1 VGWRN
6 YPYFVRFLG
15 YMWAGCMFVAILTAA
30 PFLES
35 LEAPSTVRTATVGT
49 AVTNAGVARLLLVG
63 EQRHPLDESEAV
75 TAALL
80 ASSAASA
87 RRSHSSVWDAEAR
100 LTLCFIIC
108 IAVGFAVSALFA
120 WHVYLV
126 SSNQTSIEYLGNR
139 VSASRM
145 QHRGLVF
152 RNPYDLGW
160 KRNWEAVFGTG
171 PWYTWLLPKYSLP
184 PGDGRT
190 FIAY

>member
-1 VGWRN
+1 
-6 YPYFVRFLG
+6 
-15 YMWAGCMFVAILTAA
+15 MFVAILTAS
-30 PFLES
+30 PFLAS
-35 LEAPSTVRTATVGT
+35 LETPSTARAAGSGAAVTVGA
-49 AVTNAGVARLLLVG
+49 AVTSDGIARLLLDGGQV
-63 EQRHPLDESEAV
+63 RPLDESEAV

-80 ASSAASA
+80 ASSAGSA

-160 KRNWEAVFGTG
+160 KRNWEAVFGSG
-171 PWYTWLLPKYSLP
+171 PWYTWLLPKYALP